1 MVNEWS
7 KQNELKRHGVPNI
20 NAVILIAEN
29 IPDLRTRSLFLVT
42 YLTASRIGEIVRYKR
57 TNSKGQLNAYS
68 GIKKKDITFTER
80 RGRRV
85 ILIDIRNEKH
95 RKRFRK
101 EIPVPLD
108 REENI
113 YLWKMVKQYL
123 DLLNLDDELFPFGYS
138 YAYRLLSKY
147 CNPHWIRHIRLT
159 HLITMYDFNENL
171 LQKYAGWSDTR
182 PSKFYA
188 ELSWNDILDKL

>member
-1 MVNEWS
+1 MANEWS
-7 KQNELKRHGVPNI
+7 KQNELKRSGVPNI
-20 NAVILIAEN
+20 NEVILTAESIDN
-29 IPDLRTRSLFLVT
+29 IRTRALFLIT
-42 YLTASRIGEIVRYKR
+42 YLTASRMGEIVRYNR
-57 TNSKGQLNAYS
+57 TNSKGQNNKYP

-80 RGRRV
+80 NKRRV

-95 RKRFRK
+95 KKRYRK
-101 EIPVPLD
+101 EIPIPLD
-108 REENI
+108 REENVTI
-113 YLWKMVKQYL
+113 WKMVKQYL
-123 DLLNLDDELFPFGYS
+123 DTIELDEELFPFGYS
-138 YAYRLLSKY
+138 YAYRLLCDY

-171 LQKYAGWSDTR
+171 LQKYAGWTDTR